1 MGLGEPLKQGV
12 LTRSA
17 LHCLTFA
24 SLFLK
29 TNFIEITHTHTHTH
43 TKAGAPR
50 TSEGKKHRSRRDR
63 KGTKFPKCG
72 PGTNFRG
79 PHSDLNPGSI

>member
-1 MGLGEPLKQGV
+1 MGLGEPLKRGV

-29 TNFIEITHTHTHTH
+29 TYFIEITHTHTHTQELPEH
-43 TKAGAPR
+43 QKGRSTDQ
-50 TSEGKKHRSRRDR
+50 EGTGREQSSQSVVLE
-63 KGTKFPKCG
+63 PI
-72 PGTNFRG
+72 PGDPT
-79 PHSDLNPGSI
+79 LT